1 MTRATKAKLLVES
14 SNVLPLVDVEIAF
27 RVGSLQ
33 DPIGKEGLAQLT
45 GQLLRR
51 GPHGI
56 STDGFEDR
64 LANLGAR
71 LTVDT
76 AMRSTRIRATTL
88 CRNLEPLLEL
98 VADMVWRPALRAR
111 DFAKLKRHAQAS
123 LLSRLDDDQTLG
135 AIHLRE
141 RLFAGH
147 PYGRS
152 TSGSADSLRR
162 INLRDAERFY
172 GRYLETGAFIVGVS
186 GDISESEAESLVD
199 AQFPRRTKKMNG
211 KRDVPAT
218 HIRRGRHVV
227 IVDKP
232 ERTQTQLYIGT
243 LGART
248 HDRNLFPLIVSN
260 TAFGGT
266 FTGPLMQEVR
276 AVRGW
281 SYGAYSRLTHSD
293 QRDAWYMWSAP
304 SAEYSADCAA
314 LELELLDRWVE
325 KGLAKASL
333 KFAQQYLI
341 NSHCFNR
348 DTPSK
353 RLESRLDIELLGVPR
368 RYVER
373 HDELVAQV
381 TRKQAN
387 DATRAR
393 ISPRDL
399 VMVVVATA
407 KDVKNA
413 FEKLPGVSSVEVV
426 PYRRP

>member
-1 MTRATKAKLLVES
+1 MTNARKPKVLVES
-14 SNVLPLVDVEIAF
+14 SDVLPLVDIEVAF

-45 GQLLRR
+45 GHLMRR
-51 GPHGI
+51 GPHGL
-56 STDGFEDR
+56 SADGFEDR

-71 LTVDT
+71 LSVDT
-76 AMRSTRIRATTL
+76 SMRSTRIRATVL
-88 CRNLEPLLEL
+88 RLNLEPLLDL
-98 VADMVWRPALRAR
+98 LGDLVWRPAMRAR

-123 LLSRLDDDQTLG
+123 LLARLDDDQTLG

-141 RLFAGH
+141 KLFAAH

-152 TSGSADSLRR
+152 PSGSAQSLRR
-162 INLRDAERFY
+162 ISLQDARRFY
-172 GRYLETGAFIVGVS
+172 ARYLEKDAFIVGLS
-186 GDISESEAESLVD
+186 GDISDLEAKALVD
-199 AQFPRRTKKMNG
+199 DHFPRRMRAMNG

-248 HDRNLFPLIVSN
+248 HDRMLFPLIVSN

-281 SYGAYSRLTHSD
+281 SYGAYSRLLHSD

-304 SAEYSADCAA
+304 SAEYSADCA
-314 LELELLDRWVE
+314 LLQLELLDRWVD

-341 NSHCFNR
+341 NSHCFDR
-348 DTPSK
+348 DTPAK

-373 HDELVAQV
+373 HDELIAQV

-393 ISPRDL
+393 ISARDL
-399 VMVVVATA
+399 TVVVVATA
-407 KDVKNA
+407 KEVANA
-413 FEKLPGVSSVEVV
+413 FEKLPGVKSVEVV
-426 PYRRP
+426 PYRL

>member
-1 MTRATKAKLLVES
+1 MTRATKARLLVES

-56 STDGFEDR
+56 SADSFEDR

-76 AMRSTRIRATTL
+76 AMRTTRIRATTL
-88 CRNLEPLLEL
+88 RRNLEPLLDL

-172 GRYLETGAFIVGVS
+172 TRYLETGAFIVGVS
-186 GDISESEAESLVD
+186 GDISDSEAESLVD
-199 AQFPRRTKKMNG
+199 AHFPRRTKKMNG

-325 KGLAKASL
+325 NGLAKASL

-381 TRKQAN
+381 TRKKAN

-426 PYRRP
+426 PYRQP

>member
-1 MTRATKAKLLVES
+1 M
-14 SNVLPLVDVEIAF
+14 
-27 RVGSLQ
+27 
-33 DPIGKEGLAQLT
+33 
-45 GQLLRR
+45 RR
-51 GPHGI
+51 GPHGV
-56 STDGFEDR
+56 SADAFEDQ

-88 CRNLEPLLEL
+88 RRNLEPLLEL
-98 VADMVWRPALRAR
+98 VADLVWRPALRAL

-123 LLSRLDDDQTLG
+123 LLARLDDDQTLG
-135 AIHLRE
+135 AIQLRE
-141 RLFAGH
+141 KLFAGH

-152 TSGSADSLRR
+152 ASGSADSLRR
-162 INLRDAERFY
+162 ISLQDAKRFY
-172 GRYLETGAFIVGVS
+172 ARYLEKEPFIVGLS
-186 GDISESEAESLVD
+186 GDISDSDARSLVHD
-199 AQFPRRTKKMNG
+199 HFPRRTRKMNG

-232 ERTQTQLYIGT
+232 KRTQTQLYIST

-281 SYGAYSRLTHSD
+281 SYGAYSRLMHSD

-314 LELELLDRWVE
+314 LELELLERWVD
-325 KGLAKASL
+325 KGVANASL
-333 KFAQQYLI
+333 KFAQHYLI
-341 NSHCFNR
+341 NSHCFDR

-393 ISPRDL
+393 ISPKDL

-407 KDVKNA
+407 KDVEKA
-413 FEKLPGVSSVEVV
+413 FEKLPGVKSVEVV